1 MAEEMHSQSKM
12 KSLVHATPKG
22 LYCEAGNFYIDPW
35 RPVEKAII
43 THGHSDHARVGAQTY
58 FACEKSL
65 GILERRLGAE
75 QNFITYPYGQKFK
88 MAETWVSFHPAGH
101 ILGSSQVRIEYQNS
115 VWVVSGDYKRGED
128 LSCDP
133 FEVVPC
139 DVFVSEATFALPIY
153 KWESG
158 ERIAKRIFDW
168 WQADQDR
175 PSLLF
180 CYALGKSQRVL
191 AELTRFT
198 DKKVYLHGAVDPLT
212 KIYRDQGIKML
223 ETVPVTEV
231 DKDYNFKGDLILA
244 PPSGHRSPWMKRFKD
259 PQTAF
264 ASGWMQVRGARRRKG
279 YEKGFVLSDHA
290 DWPGLIQTIEETGA
304 KTIYLTH
311 GKTDV
316 LERYLTEGGKKV
328 RLFHTEYDD
337 PEEASS

>member
-1 MAEEMHSQSKM
+1 MHDGGDVEP
-12 KSLVHATPKG
+12 LVRATDRG
-22 LYCEAGNFYIDPW
+22 LYCDAGDFYVDPW
-35 RPVEKAII
+35 RPVNVAVI
-43 THGHSDHARVGAQTY
+43 THAHSDHARVGAKTY
-58 FACEKSL
+58 HASEKSL
-65 GILERRLGAE
+65 PFMSHRLGEGAP
-75 QNFITYPYGQKFK
+75 FTGHAYGEKFRLG
-88 MAETWVSFHPAGH
+88 ETWVSLHPAGH
-101 ILGSSQVRIEYQNS
+101 ILGSAQVRIEHRGR
-115 VWVVSGDYKRGED
+115 VWVVSGDFKRGGD

-139 DVFVSEATFALPIY
+139 DTFISEATFALPVYRWDDGETLAREIY
-153 KWESG
+153 E
-158 ERIAKRIFDW
+158 W
-168 WQADQDR
+168 WMKEPDR

-180 CYALGKSQRVL
+180 GYALGKSQRVL

-198 DKKVYLHGAVDPLT
+198 DRPVYLHGAVASLT
-212 KIYRDQGIKML
+212 EMYRAQGVKML
-223 ETVPVTEV
+223 PTRLVTDAE
-231 DKDYNFKGDLILA
+231 KNFDFRGELILA

-264 ASGWMQVRGARRRKG
+264 ASGWMAVRGARRRRG

-290 DWPGLIQTIEETGA
+290 DWNGLIQTVKDTGA

-316 LERYLTEGGKKV
+316 LEKYLKELGYEV